1 MIVPK
6 LGQVVDYVVQ
16 KIWNENR
23 ELVRTIVYEAY
34 QPETYN
40 RTGEFKEAWA
50 TEFNYNTLAGKAQ
63 GQFYYNPDDMTLGST
78 DISSPNYGQHVS
90 AITGESIVDA
100 LAEIIYQGKSGPAF
114 GSGPSTGA
122 WARKRDVWDALI
134 KRIGQRQMKKWL
146 KEGFDMVGLPVHS
159 YGASLGVTFR

>member
-1 MIVPK
+1 MS
-6 LGQVVDYVVQ
+6 
-16 KIWNENR
+16 
-23 ELVRTIVYEAY
+23 
-34 QPETYN
+34 
-40 RTGEFKEAWA
+40 
-50 TEFNYNTLAGKAQ
+50 GKAQ
-63 GQFYYNPDDMTLGST
+63 GRFYYNPEDMTLGST

-122 WARKRDVWDALI
+122 WARKRNVWDTLI
-134 KRIGQRQMKKWL
+134 KRIGKKQMKKWL

-159 YGASLGVTFR
+159 YGTSLGVTFR